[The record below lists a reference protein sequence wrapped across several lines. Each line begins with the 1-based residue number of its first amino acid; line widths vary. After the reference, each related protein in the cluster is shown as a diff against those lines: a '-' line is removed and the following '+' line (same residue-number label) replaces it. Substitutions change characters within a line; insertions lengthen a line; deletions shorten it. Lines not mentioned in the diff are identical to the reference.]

1 MGVAVWLGWGRWK
14 MTNMFSSAMMPSIL
28 MLAFTTMVVEGK
40 ELERF
45 SRKGKVVSEEADGNI
60 AIELR
65 RKRWQGEK
73 ERSLCCAL
81 AGHHCKG
88 PCIGAACTAQCTVSC
103 GFLAFW
109 KCPPLTCSSANP
121 SGCTAA
127 TSCGTGG
134 TQVGS
139 KCFTFNST
147 PQTWLAALTT
157 CLTAGGNLAKI
168 ESAAEQTAAYALT
181 GGVNT
186 WIGLN
191 DIGTEGMFTWADDSA
206 LGSYTNWNA
215 GEPDST
221 AAAPAVQHCVNLRA
235 ADGFWNDVLC
245 GSARAFIC
253 QT

>member
-1 MGVAVWLGWGRWK
+1 
-14 MTNMFSSAMMPSIL
+14 MFSSS
-28 MLAFTTMVVEGK
+28 MLLFTTMLLTFTSMEVEGK

-45 SRKGKVVSEEADGNI
+45 SRKGKVVSQEEDGNI

-81 AGHHCKG
+81 ASHHCKG
-88 PCIGAACTAQCTVSC
+88 PCNGALCTAQCTVSC

-109 KCPPLTCSSANP
+109 KCSPLTCSAANP
-121 SGCTAA
+121 SQCTAA
-127 TSCGTGG
+127 TTCGTGG
-134 TQVGS
+134 TQVGT
-139 KCFTFNST
+139 KCFTFNAG

-157 CLTAGGNLAKI
+157 CVAAGGSLAKI
-168 ESAAEQTAAYALT
+168 ESAAEQTAAFALT

-191 DIGTEGMFTWADDSA
+191 DIGTEGTFTWADDAA
-206 LGSYTNWNA
+206 LGGYTNWNA

-221 AAAPAVQHCVNLRA
+221 AANPQPQHCVNMRA
-235 ADGFWNDVLC
+235 ADGFWNDVSC